1 MMGPLSVLIAAV
13 TQWLQPEVDGADLQT
28 RPMDN
33 SRSRLLES
41 ARRAE
46 RDETWTLTDV
56 RDGDTVT
63 RAPPFS
69 NFNILW

>member
-1 MMGPLSVLIAAV
+1 MGPLSVLIAAV
-13 TQWLQPEVDGADLQT
+13 TQWLQPEVDGADLQKG
-28 RPMDN
+28 PMDN
-33 SRSRLLES
+33 SRSKLLES

-56 RDGDTVT
+56 RDGDTVN

-69 NFNILW
+69 NFNALW